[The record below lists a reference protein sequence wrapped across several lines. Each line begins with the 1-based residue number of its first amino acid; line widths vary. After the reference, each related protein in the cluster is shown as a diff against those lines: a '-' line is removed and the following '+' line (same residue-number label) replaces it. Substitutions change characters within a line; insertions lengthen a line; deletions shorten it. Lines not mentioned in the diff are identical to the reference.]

1 MGLLG
6 GVVGLRDD
14 VVGRV
19 GFAGRAAGRLGFAG
33 LDGLLDL
40 GFAVSIGFLRAAVG
54 FLRAEVGLLA
64 EDDAGFLAVGLFL
77 LAVGFFFDGF
87 EDLDDFFGD
96 FFFIL
101 IFDLLYFDFL
111 SPIVYRR
118 YAVINSSS
126 RPSSTACTLPVSW
139 LVRWSLTIW

>member
-1 MGLLG
+1 MPE
-6 GVVGLRDD
+6 
-14 VVGRV
+14 RV
-19 GFAGRAAGRLGFAG
+19 GFAGRLGFAG
-33 LDGLLDL
+33 LDGLLVLDA
-40 GFAVSIGFLRAAVG
+40 AVSVGFLREVG
-54 FLRAEVGLLA
+54 LLRAEVGFLA
-64 EDDAGFLAVGLFL
+64 EDDVGFLAVGLFL

-87 EDLDDFFGD
+87 EDIDDFLVD